1 MRDGPDIARIAAL
14 LGDPARTHM
23 LSALMGGVALTAGE
37 MAREAGVTPQT
48 ASWHLA
54 QLADGG
60 LLRPRRQGRCVY
72 YALAGA
78 EIADLM
84 EQLAGVAAAAGH
96 HRARPG
102 PRDPAMRRARVCYD
116 HLAGQLGVTLLD
128 GLLARGVIEDRDG
141 ALSLA
146 PNGARFVEDL
156 GVDIAA
162 LEAGRRPVCR
172 ACLDWSERR
181 NHLGGA
187 LGKAL
192 LDRIFAEGWARRM
205 EGGRALAFTAAGL
218 VAFERTM
225 GQRAAA

>member
-1 MRDGPDIARIAAL
+1 MPDGPDIVRIGAL

-23 LSALMGGVALTAGE
+23 LTALMGGVALTAGE
-37 MAREAGVTPQT
+37 LAREAGVTPQT

-60 LLRPRRQGRCVY
+60 LVSPRRQGRSVY

-96 HRARPG
+96 RRTRPG

-116 HLAGQLGVTLLD
+116 HLAGELGVALLD
-128 GLLARGVIEDRDG
+128 GLLVSGVIEDRDG
-141 ALSLA
+141 ALCLT
-146 PNGARFVEDL
+146 PRGGRFVEDL
-156 GVDIAA
+156 GVDVAA
-162 LEAGRRPVCR
+162 LGARRRPVCK

-181 NHLGGA
+181 SHLGGA

-192 LDRIFAEGWARRM
+192 LDRVLAEGWARRM
-205 EGGRALAFTAAGL
+205 EGARALAFTPAGL
-218 VAFERTM
+218 AAFE
-225 GQRAAA
+225 QNFCLRAAA